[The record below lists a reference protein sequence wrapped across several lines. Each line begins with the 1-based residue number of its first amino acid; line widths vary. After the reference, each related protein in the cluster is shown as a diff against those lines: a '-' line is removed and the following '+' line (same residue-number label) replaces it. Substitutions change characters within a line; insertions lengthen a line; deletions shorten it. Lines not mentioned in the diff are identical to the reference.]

1 MIPYEREKI
10 KCLKGRKNM
19 ATTAERIKQ
28 LRKKKGI
35 SQSELAEVIGV
46 KNNTVSTWE
55 RGTRK
60 PDFEAL
66 NLLSDYFEVS
76 FEYIL
81 GSSDKEEARVKPT
94 QDELDQLAL
103 SALADDLYDNMKK
116 YCQLST
122 KSQKM
127 IDALINA
134 TYQMEKQDGELKGDT
149 FRVTIVP
156 KEDSYSW

>member
-1 MIPYEREKI
+1 
-10 KCLKGRKNM
+10 M

-116 YCQLST
+116 YCRLST

-134 TYQMEKQDGELKGDT
+134 TYQMEKQEGELKGEA
-149 FRVTIVP
+149 FRIEIVP
-156 KEDSYSW
+156 KPEG

>member
-1 MIPYEREKI
+1 
-10 KCLKGRKNM
+10 M

-81 GSSDKEEARVKPT
+81 GSSEKEEARVKPT

>member
-1 MIPYEREKI
+1 
-10 KCLKGRKNM
+10 M

-35 SQSELAEVIGV
+35 SQSELAALIGV

-66 NLLSDYFEVS
+66 DLLSDYFEVS

-81 GSSDKEEARVKPT
+81 GNSDKEEARVKPT
-94 QDELDQLAL
+94 QKELDTLAL
-103 SALADDLYDNMKK
+103 LSIADEIKEITEK
-116 YCQLST
+116 YSRLSD

-134 TYQMEKQDGELKGDT
+134 PYHLEKQCDELKGET
-149 FRVTIVP
+149 FKIEVTLI
-156 KEDSYSW
+156 ED

>member
-1 MIPYEREKI
+1 
-10 KCLKGRKNM
+10 M

-35 SQSELAEVIGV
+35 SQSELAALIGV

-60 PDFEAL
+60 PDVEAL
-66 NLLSDYFEVS
+66 DLLSDYFEVS

-94 QDELDQLAL
+94 QKELDTLAL
-103 SALADDLYDNMKK
+103 LSIADEIKEITEK
-116 YCQLST
+116 YSRLSD

-134 TYQMEKQDGELKGDT
+134 TYQLENRCDELKGET
-149 FRVTIVP
+149 FKIEVTLI
-156 KEDSYSW
+156 ED

>member
-1 MIPYEREKI
+1 
-10 KCLKGRKNM
+10 M

-35 SQSELAEVIGV
+35 SQSELAELIGV
-46 KNNTVSTWE
+46 KTNTVSTWE

-66 NLLSDYFEVS
+66 NLLSNYFEVS

-94 QDELDQLAL
+94 QDELDELAL
-103 SALADDLYDNMKK
+103 SALADELYDHVKK
-116 YCQLST
+116 YSMLSN

-127 IDALINA
+127 IDALISV
-134 TYQMEKQDGELKGDT
+134 TYQMEKSEGELKGELFDI
-149 FRVTIVP
+149 TIVP
-156 KEDSYSW
+156 KEK

>member
-1 MIPYEREKI
+1 
-10 KCLKGRKNM
+10 M

-35 SQSELAEVIGV
+35 SQSELAELIGV

-66 NLLSDYFEVS
+66 NLLSNYFEVS

-94 QDELDQLAL
+94 QDELDELAL
-103 SALADDLYDNMKK
+103 SALADELYDHVKK
-116 YCQLST
+116 YSMLSN

-127 IDALINA
+127 IDALISA
-134 TYQMEKQDGELKGDT
+134 TYQMEKSEGELKGESFDI
-149 FRVTIVP
+149 TIAP
-156 KEDSYSW
+156 KKI

>member
-1 MIPYEREKI
+1 
-10 KCLKGRKNM
+10 M

-35 SQSELAEVIGV
+35 SQSELAALIGV

-66 NLLSDYFEVS
+66 NLLSNYFEVS

-94 QDELDQLAL
+94 QDELDELAL
-103 SALADDLYDNMKK
+103 SALADELYDHVKK
-116 YCQLST
+116 YSMLSN

-127 IDALINA
+127 IDALISV
-134 TYQMEKQDGELKGDT
+134 TYQMEKSEGELKGELFDI
-149 FRVTIVP
+149 TIVP
-156 KEDSYSW
+156 KEK

>member
-1 MIPYEREKI
+1 
-10 KCLKGRKNM
+10 M

-94 QDELDQLAL
+94 QEQLDSLAL
-103 SALADDLYDNMKK
+103 SALADETRRKILLKLKK
-116 YCQLST
+116 LT
-122 KSQKM
+122 
-127 IDALINA
+127 
-134 TYQMEKQDGELKGDT
+134 
-149 FRVTIVP
+149 P
-156 KEDSYSW
+156 KFI

>member
-1 MIPYEREKI
+1 
-10 KCLKGRKNM
+10 M

-134 TYQMEKQDGELKGDT
+134 TYQMEKQDGELEGDS
-149 FRVTIVP
+149 FRITIVP

>member
-1 MIPYEREKI
+1 
-10 KCLKGRKNM
+10 M

-35 SQSELAEVIGV
+35 SQSELAALIGV

-94 QDELDQLAL
+94 QEELDSLAL
-103 SALADDLYDNMKK
+103 SALADELYDNVKK
-116 YCQLST
+116 YCRLST

-134 TYQMEKQDGELKGDT
+134 TYQMEKQDGELKGEA
-149 FRVTIVP
+149 FEITIVP
-156 KEDSYSW
+156 KES

>member
-1 MIPYEREKI
+1 
-10 KCLKGRKNM
+10 M

-35 SQSELAEVIGV
+35 SQSELAELIGV

>member
-1 MIPYEREKI
+1 
-10 KCLKGRKNM
+10 M

-66 NLLSDYFEVS
+66 KLLSNYFEVS

-81 GSSDKEEARVKPT
+81 GSSDKEEGRVKPT

>member
-1 MIPYEREKI
+1 
-10 KCLKGRKNM
+10 M

-35 SQSELAEVIGV
+35 SQSQLAEVIGV

-81 GSSDKEEARVKPT
+81 GSRMNLIS
-94 QDELDQLAL
+94 L
-103 SALADDLYDNMKK
+103 LYLRL
-116 YCQLST
+116 Q
-122 KSQKM
+122 M
-127 IDALINA
+127 IYM
-134 TYQMEKQDGELKGDT
+134 TT
-149 FRVTIVP
+149 
-156 KEDSYSW
+156 

>member
-1 MIPYEREKI
+1 
-10 KCLKGRKNM
+10 M

-35 SQSELAEVIGV
+35 SQSELAELIGV

-66 NLLSDYFEVS
+66 NLLSNYFEVS

-134 TYQMEKQDGELKGDT
+134 TYQMEKQDGELRGDT

>member
-1 MIPYEREKI
+1 MIPYESEKI
-10 KCLKGRKNM
+10 KCLKGRKTM
-19 ATTAERIKQ
+19 ATAAERIKQ

-94 QDELDQLAL
+94 EEELDQLAL
-103 SALADDLYDNMKK
+103 SALADELYDNVKK
-116 YCQLST
+116 YCRLST

-134 TYQMEKQDGELKGDT
+134 TYQMEKQEGELKGEA
-149 FRVTIVP
+149 FRIEIVP
-156 KEDSYSW
+156 KAEG

>member
-1 MIPYEREKI
+1 
-10 KCLKGRKNM
+10 M

-35 SQSELAEVIGV
+35 SQSELAESIGV

-66 NLLSDYFEVS
+66 NLLSNYFEVS

-94 QDELDQLAL
+94 QDELDELAL
-103 SALADDLYDNMKK
+103 SALADELYDHVKK
-116 YCQLST
+116 YSMLSN

-127 IDALINA
+127 IDALISA
-134 TYQMEKQDGELKGDT
+134 TYQMEKSEGELKGELFDI
-149 FRVTIVP
+149 TIVP
-156 KEDSYSW
+156 KEK

>member
-1 MIPYEREKI
+1 
-10 KCLKGRKNM
+10 M

-66 NLLSDYFEVS
+66 NLLSDYFEVP

>member
-1 MIPYEREKI
+1 
-10 KCLKGRKNM
+10 M

-35 SQSELAEVIGV
+35 SQSELAELIGV

-81 GSSDKEEARVKPT
+81 GSSDKEEGRVKPT

>member
-1 MIPYEREKI
+1 
-10 KCLKGRKNM
+10 M

-35 SQSELAEVIGV
+35 SQSELAELIGV

-66 NLLSDYFEVS
+66 NLLSNYFEVS

-94 QDELDQLAL
+94 QEELDSLAL
-103 SALADDLYDNMKK
+103 SALADELYDNVKK
-116 YCQLST
+116 YCRLST

-134 TYQMEKQDGELKGDT
+134 TYQMEKQDGELKGEA
-149 FRVTIVP
+149 FEITIVP
-156 KEDSYSW
+156 KES

>member
-1 MIPYEREKI
+1 
-10 KCLKGRKNM
+10 M
-19 ATTAERIKQ
+19 ATAAERIKQ

-81 GSSDKEEARVKPT
+81 GSSDKEKARVKPT
-94 QDELDQLAL
+94 EEELDQLAL
-103 SALADDLYDNMKK
+103 SALADELYDNVKK

-134 TYQMEKQDGELKGDT
+134 TYQMEKQDGELKGET
-149 FRVTIVP
+149 FRIEIVP
-156 KEDSYSW
+156 KEEG

>member
-1 MIPYEREKI
+1 
-10 KCLKGRKNM
+10 M

-35 SQSELAEVIGV
+35 SQSELAELIGV
-46 KNNTVSTWE
+46 KTNTVSTWE

-66 NLLSDYFEVS
+66 NLLSNYFEVS

-81 GSSDKEEARVKPT
+81 GSSDKEEARVVPT
-94 QDELDQLAL
+94 QDELDELAL
-103 SALADDLYDNMKK
+103 SALADELYDHVKK
-116 YCQLST
+116 YSMLSN

-127 IDALINA
+127 IDALISA
-134 TYQMEKQDGELKGDT
+134 TYQMEKSEGELKGELFDI
-149 FRVTIVP
+149 TIVP
-156 KEDSYSW
+156 KEK

>member
-1 MIPYEREKI
+1 
-10 KCLKGRKNM
+10 M

-46 KNNTVSTWE
+46 KNNTVSNWE

>member
-1 MIPYEREKI
+1 
-10 KCLKGRKNM
+10 M

-66 NLLSDYFEVS
+66 NLLSNYFEVS

-94 QDELDQLAL
+94 QNELDQLAL

-134 TYQMEKQDGELKGDT
+134 TYQMEKQDGELEGDS
-149 FRVTIVP
+149 FRITIVP

>member
-1 MIPYEREKI
+1 
-10 KCLKGRKNM
+10 M

-35 SQSELAEVIGV
+35 SQSELAALIGV
-46 KNNTVSTWE
+46 KNNTLSTWE

-66 NLLSDYFEVS
+66 DLLSDYFEVS

-81 GSSDKEEARVKPT
+81 GSSDKEEARVVPT
-94 QDELDQLAL
+94 QDELDELAL
-103 SALADDLYDNMKK
+103 SALADELYDNVKK
-116 YCQLST
+116 YCMLSN

-134 TYQMEKQDGELKGDT
+134 TYHLEKQCDELKGES
-149 FRVTIVP
+149 FKIEVTLI
-156 KEDSYSW
+156 ED

>member
-1 MIPYEREKI
+1 
-10 KCLKGRKNM
+10 M

-35 SQSELAEVIGV
+35 SQSELAELIGV

-66 NLLSDYFEVS
+66 NLLSNYFEVS

-134 TYQMEKQDGELKGDT
+134 TYQMEKQDGELKDDT

>member
-1 MIPYEREKI
+1 
-10 KCLKGRKNM
+10 M

-35 SQSELAEVIGV
+35 SQSELAELIGV
-46 KNNTVSTWE
+46 KTNTVSTWE

-94 QDELDQLAL
+94 QDELDRLAL

-134 TYQMEKQDGELKGDT
+134 TSQMEKQDGELKGDT

>member
-1 MIPYEREKI
+1 
-10 KCLKGRKNM
+10 M

-35 SQSELAEVIGV
+35 SQSELAELIGV

-66 NLLSDYFEVS
+66 NLLSNYFEVS

-94 QDELDQLAL
+94 QNELDQLAL

>member
-1 MIPYEREKI
+1 
-10 KCLKGRKNM
+10 M

-35 SQSELAEVIGV
+35 SQSELAALIGV

-66 NLLSDYFEVS
+66 DLLSDYFEVS

-81 GSSDKEEARVKPT
+81 GSSNKEEAIVKPT
-94 QDELDQLAL
+94 QKELDTLAL
-103 SALADDLYDNMKK
+103 SSIADEIKEITEK
-116 YCQLST
+116 YSRLSD

-134 TYQMEKQDGELKGDT
+134 TYHLEKQCDELKGET
-149 FRVTIVP
+149 FKIEVTLIQ
-156 KEDSYSW
+156 D

>member
-1 MIPYEREKI
+1 
-10 KCLKGRKNM
+10 M

-35 SQSELAEVIGV
+35 SQSELAELIGV

-66 NLLSDYFEVS
+66 NLLSNYFEVS

-81 GSSDKEEARVKPT
+81 GSSDKEEARVVPT
-94 QDELDQLAL
+94 QDELDELAL
-103 SALADDLYDNMKK
+103 SALADELYDHVKK
-116 YCQLST
+116 YSMLSN

-127 IDALINA
+127 IDALISA
-134 TYQMEKQDGELKGDT
+134 TYQMEKSEGELKGELFDI
-149 FRVTIVP
+149 TIVP
-156 KEDSYSW
+156 KEK

>member
-1 MIPYEREKI
+1 
-10 KCLKGRKNM
+10 M

-60 PDFEAL
+60 PDFEVL

>member
-1 MIPYEREKI
+1 
-10 KCLKGRKNM
+10 M

-35 SQSELAEVIGV
+35 SQSELAALIGV

-66 NLLSDYFEVS
+66 HLLSDYFEVS

-94 QDELDQLAL
+94 QKELDTLAL
-103 SALADDLYDNMKK
+103 SSIADEIKEITEK
-116 YCQLST
+116 YSRLSD

-134 TYQMEKQDGELKGDT
+134 TYHLEKQCDELKEET
-149 FRVTIVP
+149 FRIEVTLI
-156 KEDSYSW
+156 ED